1 MTLAA
6 GGFLHPSLLPVAL
19 CSRNSSLHRNSA
31 SQHALHSHSLTSIQL
46 SPSPPEL
53 LRLHS
58 NSAGAFLAKG
68 AWDYIDSGTEVES
81 GVGNVV
87 SGDKA
92 AGNVK
97 LLASDTQRVLVTDGG
112 TNEERQVSDALDSVT
127 FQSWRKDNSEFTNE
141 SRAEQESG
149 IVASNE
155 QNSRNRV
162 WRAPAEDSSDSSGK
176 QPERQYRPR
185 DQSYILPVKKVDRW
199 VNPSVRKFDGKEADQ
214 NGDVYERN
222 GEGAGS
228 SATGNGGRFSS
239 SNLSLVSKPGARYQ
253 RLPIN
258 LDLQLY
264 WARLLRQKGQQ
275 NQAMEILK
283 QCIRDWPDDGRPYV
297 ALGTL
302 LKKLGKV
309 QEARKVFEDGCQAV
323 RGENAYIW
331 QAWAVLEDRVGNTGK
346 ARKLFDAAT
355 AADRTHPAAW
365 HGWAVLELR
374 EGNTKKA
381 RALLKKGLKFHGP
394 NEYLLQTL
402 ALLDVKMG
410 RYDQARILFGKAT
423 RSNPK
428 SAASWLAWAL
438 MEASQ
443 ERKTTAR
450 NLFKNGIEA
459 SPKNRYVWQA
469 WALFEAKEGNKER
482 ARQLFQRGQQLNPLD
497 PVIYQSYGLFEY
509 DCGHIAIA
517 KQLFKRG
524 VSVGPQHQPAWI
536 AWAWVEWKEGNLD
549 AARELFQ
556 RAIAVD
562 PRSMDAVRAFQAWG
576 ILEDREGNVGV
587 ARVLFKRALR
597 VDSQNVP
604 TWMSWAAMEE
614 RQGNAVRADELRSL
628 CLQQRTEV
636 VDENPWDVNLENMLA
651 PAIDKLRDFL
661 KLEQRFPWSKKER
674 MKPMDER
681 TVGSLEAL
689 EDANKLE
696 EEFDVDAFLGG
707 RFSERSG
714 NAAGLT
720 RQESKVAAKRQQK
733 LSDNVI
739 T

>member
-6 GGFLHPSLLPVAL
+6 GAFLHPQHLLSPLSSAFPPSLPSSLPRNHFSSHYALALALHSPADLLRPHSPAPAPFLVKGVRDFLHPSTDLDTVDASADPTPTLLV
-19 CSRNSSLHRNSA
+19 
-31 SQHALHSHSLTSIQL
+31 
-46 SPSPPEL
+46 PEG
-53 LRLHS
+53 
-58 NSAGAFLAKG
+58 GA
-68 AWDYIDSGTEVES
+68 TEE
-81 GVGNVV
+81 
-87 SGDKA
+87 
-92 AGNVK
+92 
-97 LLASDTQRVLVTDGG
+97 Q
-112 TNEERQVSDALDSVT
+112 QVSQALESVT
-127 FQSWRKDNSEFTNE
+127 FQPWKKD
-141 SRAEQESG
+141 
-149 IVASNE
+149 
-155 QNSRNRV
+155 
-162 WRAPAEDSSDSSGK
+162 DSSTDSFGNLLQK
-176 QPERQYRPR
+176 QYKPPGRAFRVPR
-185 DQSYILPVKKVDRW
+185 KKVDRW
-199 VNPSVRKFDGKEADQ
+199 INPFIRKSDEHEAAVDAVQ
-214 NGDVYERN
+214 RAQQGRDVSERD
-222 GEGAGS
+222 GEGTAS
-228 SATGNGGRFSS
+228 TAARETERFSTTAVP
-239 SNLSLVSKPGARYQ
+239 LVSEAGARYQ

-264 WARLLRQKGQQ
+264 WARVLRQKGQQ
-275 NQAMEILK
+275 DQSVALLK

-302 LKKLGKV
+302 LRKSGKV

-355 AADRTHPAAW
+355 AADQSHPAAW
-365 HGWAVLELR
+365 QGWAHLELR
-374 EGNTKKA
+374 EGNSKKA
-381 RALLKKGLKFHGP
+381 RALLKKGLKYHGP

-402 ALLDVKMG
+402 ALIDVRLG
-410 RYDQARILFGKAT
+410 RYEQARILFGKAT
-423 RSNPK
+423 RANPK
-428 SAASWLAWAL
+428 SAASWLAWAR
-438 MEASQ
+438 MEASL
-443 ERKTTAR
+443 ECKTTAR
-450 NLFKNGIEA
+450 NLFKSGVEA

-509 DCGHIAIA
+509 DCGHVAIA
-517 KQLFKRG
+517 RALFKRG
-524 VSVGPQHQPAWI
+524 VAVGPQHQPAWI
-536 AWAWVEWKEGNLD
+536 AWAWVEWKQGNLD

-556 RAIAVD
+556 RAIAID
-562 PRSMDAVRAFQAWG
+562 PRSMDAVRSFQAWG

-614 RQGNAVRADELRSL
+614 RQGNAVRADELRNL
-628 CLQQRTEV
+628 CLQQRTEI

-674 MKPMDER
+674 AKPMDER

-689 EDANKLE
+689 ESTSRLE
-696 EEFDVDAFLGG
+696 EEFDVDAFLGEK
-707 RFSERSG
+707 FSERYG
-714 NAAGLT
+714 NTARQP
-720 RQESKVAAKRQQK
+720 RQESKVAVRRQQR